1 MALLLT
7 IPRRAHRAYAV
18 KTTNRVDALVRAGVL
33 HLIFA
38 FVNILYTKL
47 QNKIT
52 NGNQNKAYIEMVATN
67 A

>member
-1 MALLLT
+1 MLLT
-7 IPRRAHRAYAV
+7 IPRHAHRAYTV
-18 KTTNRVDALVRAGVL
+18 KTTNCVDALVRAGVL

-52 NGNQNKAYIEMVATN
+52 KGNQNNAYI
-67 A
+67 